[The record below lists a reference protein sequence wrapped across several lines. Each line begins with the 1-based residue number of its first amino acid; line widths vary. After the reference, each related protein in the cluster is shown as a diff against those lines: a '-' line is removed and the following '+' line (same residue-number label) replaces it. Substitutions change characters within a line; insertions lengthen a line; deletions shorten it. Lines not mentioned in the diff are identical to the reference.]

1 MKLCYPDIYTP
12 ITISDEYVASLVIEN
27 QYLLYRFLMDI
38 CSQLKGETG
47 NVVLSINE
55 RLVSID
61 KGVDLLTDFV
71 TFDGNKKNLLTKIQ
85 HAMEKIA
92 NDEVYFMRTQRLM
105 AELECYLSD
114 LALEEEVDVA
124 YEKLSLGNL
133 LKSVGMRVIIDYNKL
148 VEKLFAYMDLVKKF
162 EGDKLFI
169 LVNLRSFVNDED
181 MEMFLRTSLEHGMK
195 MLLVEGHAC
204 PLLSL
209 EKRRV
214 IDVDLCEI

>member
-12 ITISDEYVASLVIEN
+12 ITISNEYVASLVIEN
-27 QYLLYRFLMDI
+27 QHLLYRFLMDI

-92 NDEVYFMRTQRLM
+92 ND
-105 AELECYLSD
+105 
-114 LALEEEVDVA
+114 
-124 YEKLSLGNL
+124 
-133 LKSVGMRVIIDYNKL
+133 
-148 VEKLFAYMDLVKKF
+148 
-162 EGDKLFI
+162 
-169 LVNLRSFVNDED
+169 
-181 MEMFLRTSLEHGMK
+181 
-195 MLLVEGHAC
+195 
-204 PLLSL
+204 
-209 EKRRV
+209 
-214 IDVDLCEI
+214 